1 MVRRIRTLVDI
12 IAVIISLVNSGN
24 INSDNLKKIKRDS
37 LVFFKKNGVE
47 RVKLK
52 NEEKNLKTRKKILA
66 DFSYTQNKKA

>member
-37 LVFFKKNGVE
+37 LVFKKKKWRRARKIKKRRKKSKNKKKNTG
-47 RVKLK
+47 L
-52 NEEKNLKTRKKILA
+52 
-66 DFSYTQNKKA
+66 F